1 MPELSGQ
8 EKETAQT
15 VQAFLRAAGADKV
28 ITELGG
34 HGVAGIYHGRTPGP
48 TIMLRAELDGLPIQE
63 TSAIPRRSEVPGKAH
78 LCGHDGH
85 MTILAAV
92 ARDLG
97 RTRPRC
103 GRAVLLFQP
112 AEEDGSGAASVLA
125 DKKFQQVRPDF
136 VFSLHNLPGLPLGEV
151 AIAEGLVNCASRGM
165 QIALFGRTAHASN
178 PEFGV
183 SPQAAIVRLLNEIPA
198 LGQGGEL
205 NREFSMVTITHA
217 RVGEPAFGI
226 SPGHAE
232 PWLTLRTLTDAK
244 MESIR
249 LQAESLARR
258 VAEDERLKVEI
269 AYRDVFAHCMNAPEA
284 VIHLKNAL
292 DAEGIAH
299 SARGLPL
306 RGSEDFGLF
315 NREAKSAMFFL
326 GAGRDHAGLHAPD
339 YDFPDELIE
348 VGSRVFIRAL
358 RINFQISLH
367 SKTSRLGRALHSTS
381 RSPHKLERLKTS
393 YGLERF
399 EKREVL
405 PHRH

>member
-1 MPELSGQ
+1 MFLLEQDLAELVAWRRELHRRPELSGQ

-15 VQAFLRAAGADKV
+15 VQAFLRAAGADRI

-34 HGVAGIYHGRTPGP
+34 HGVAGLYDGRTPGP

-63 TSAIPRRSEVPGKAH
+63 TSEIPHRSEVPGKAH

-125 DKKFQQVRPDF
+125 DEKFQQLQPDF
-136 VFSLHNLPGLPLGEV
+136 VFSLHNLPGLALGEV

-178 PEFGV
+178 PELGV
-183 SPQAAIVRLLNEIPA
+183 SPQRAMVRLLNEIPA

-205 NREFSMVTITHA
+205 ASEFSMVTVTHA
-217 RVGEPAFGI
+217 RLGEPAFGI

-232 PWLTLRTLTDAK
+232 LWLTLRTLTDAK

-249 LQAESLARR
+249 LQAENLVRR

-326 GAGRDHAGLHAPD
+326 GAGVDHGGLHAPD

-358 RINFQISLH
+358 RNL
-367 SKTSRLGRALHSTS
+367 LG
-381 RSPHKLERLKTS
+381 
-393 YGLERF
+393 
-399 EKREVL
+399 
-405 PHRH
+405 